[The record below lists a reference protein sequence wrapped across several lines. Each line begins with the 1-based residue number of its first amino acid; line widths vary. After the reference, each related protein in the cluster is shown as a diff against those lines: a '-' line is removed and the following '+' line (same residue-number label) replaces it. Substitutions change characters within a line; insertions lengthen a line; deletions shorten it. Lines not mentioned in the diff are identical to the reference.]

1 MRFSQAKTKA
11 PRWLATVL
19 GVGLIFG
26 AGWAGGSGRL
36 HIGDSTPVANQA
48 LPLDLDYNSVDELY
62 DFIKKDFDGALNV
75 DQLLD
80 GLKKGLANSTGDP
93 YTEYF
98 NAQEAKS
105 FDDALN
111 GSFEGIGA
119 ELGTDG
125 DSIIIISRSEEH

>member
-1 MRFSQAKTKA
+1 MSFHDSVKLRSW
-11 PRWLATVL
+11 RWLVAAL
-19 GVGLIFG
+19 GAGLIFG

-80 GLKKGLANSTGDP
+80 GLKKGLANSTGDR
-93 YTEYF
+93 
-98 NAQEAKS
+98 KS
-105 FDDALN
+105 TRLN
-111 GSFEGIGA
+111 S
-119 ELGTDG
+119 
-125 DSIIIISRSEEH
+125 SHSQISYAVFC